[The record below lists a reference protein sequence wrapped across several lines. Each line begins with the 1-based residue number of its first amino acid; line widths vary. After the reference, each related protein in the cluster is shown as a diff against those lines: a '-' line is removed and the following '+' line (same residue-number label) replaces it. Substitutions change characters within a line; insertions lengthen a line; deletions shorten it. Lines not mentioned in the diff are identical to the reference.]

1 MGIWDLADLSTPWCV
16 HVAATLR
23 VAHHIRNGHEEIG
36 ALAAAAHTDRDAL
49 HRVLRHLARKGVF
62 VEAAPG
68 RFTLNATAEELLD
81 DGTLVGLD
89 LDSFGGRMAG
99 AWNTLLAAVRTGKT
113 AYRDAFGRNFWDDM
127 DANPEIGAKFDWLMG
142 PGHGTPDPEILVDA
156 GDWANVRSVVDV
168 GGGTGAQLVEIL
180 RARPQVRGTLVDLP
194 RAAAQGRIAFE
205 AAGLADRV
213 TVVGQSFFDPLPP
226 GADVYVLKNV
236 LADWP
241 DAEAAA
247 ILRRC
252 AEAARPNGRVVAFTG
267 AAPGDEA
274 DPELLMLVLVGG
286 KGRTLEEFRELGRQA
301 SLEMTAHG
309 KQPSGRKIAEFRPKA
324 NP

>member
-1 MGIWDLADLSTPWCV
+1 MSIWALADLSTPWCV

-23 VAHHIRNGHEEIG
+23 VAHHIRDGHEEIG
-36 ALAAAAHTDRDAL
+36 ALAAAAHADRDAL
-49 HRVLRHLARKGVF
+49 HRVLRHLARNGVF

-68 RFTLNATAEELLD
+68 RFTLNVAAGELLD
-81 DGTLVGLD
+81 EGTLTGLD

-113 AYRDAFGRNFWDDM
+113 AYCEAFGRNFWDDM
-127 DANPEIGAKFDWLMG
+127 DAHPEIGAKFDELMG
-142 PGHGTPDPEILVDA
+142 PGHGTPDPEILVDPS
-156 GDWANVRSVVDV
+156 GWSSVHSVVDV
-168 GGGTGAQLVEIL
+168 GGGTGCLLAEIL
-180 RARPQVRGTLVDLP
+180 RARPHVHGTLVDLP
-194 RAAAQGRIAFE
+194 RAAAQAAATFENAGVAGRT
-205 AAGLADRV
+205 
-213 TVVGQSFFDPLPP
+213 TVVGQSFFDPLPS
-226 GADVYVLKNV
+226 GADVYILKNV

-241 DAEAAA
+241 DPEAVA

-252 AEAARPNGRVVAFTG
+252 SEAARPNGRVVAFTG
-267 AAPGDEA
+267 AGPGDQA

-309 KQPSGRKIAEFRPKA
+309 KQPTGRKIAEFRPV
-324 NP
+324 